1 MNQVQRLPLNFLM
14 LAAGLLICGA
24 VIAQTAPTGFKDTDL
39 LMQEATELEAA
50 VLAPKNYAAA
60 TKSYST
66 ARKYAESGRM
76 DKATKELVDVNN
88 YLRKAVEASKI
99 AEVTFTDTLKA
110 RDRARAAEAA
120 KFEPALW
127 SEAEE
132 ELVRAARK
140 LEAGDLKGA
149 KTSGNRAGKAYNDTE
164 LAAIKTAIVGNA
176 RVLLAEAEANPNKVE
191 RNAPITLAEARSLV
205 KQAEASL
212 DVNRYERE
220 QPKALA
226 AEAEY
231 QARHAMYLAG
241 QVEML
246 QDRRMTAEE
255 LILKWEKPLR
265 DIAGALEVTTDMS
278 AGYEE
283 ASTAALG
290 RANNLVALNNEKNM
304 LISELEVQLGDT
316 ETALQRSERL
326 KQQFADVEGLF
337 NSQEADLM
345 VVNNDIVLRLTGLN
359 FAPGRA
365 VIEPAN
371 YELLSRVQRSLYI
384 FNDASIV
391 VEAHTDSQGE
401 EDANLVL
408 SQQRANAVRTYLV
421 ANSDIP
427 PTRISSE
434 GFGESRP
441 IASNMYEEGRAE
453 NRRIDIVFKNVRS
466 DTQAAARS
474 AR

>member
-1 MNQVQRLPLNFLM
+1 MTRVERLPLKMLV
-14 LAAGLLICGA
+14 LAAGLLVFSLA
-24 VIAQTAPTGFKDTDL
+24 AAQPVPTGFKDTDAL
-39 LMQEATELEAA
+39 LAEATALNAEI
-50 VLAPKNYAAA
+50 LAPKNYASAS
-60 TKSYST
+60 KSYAT

-76 DKATKELVDVNN
+76 DRSTKELVKTNT
-88 YLRKAVEASKI
+88 YLRQAIEAAKI

-110 RDRARAAEAA
+110 RERAITAESAR
-120 KFEPALW
+120 FEPALW
-127 SEAEE
+127 SAAED

-140 LEAGDLKGA
+140 LEGGDLKGA
-149 KTSGNRAGKAYNDTE
+149 KVSANRAGKAYTDTE

-176 RVLLAEAEANPNKVE
+176 RVLLAEADANPNKVE
-191 RNAPITLAEARSLV
+191 RNAPITLTQARSLV
-205 KQAEASL
+205 AQAEASL
-212 DVNRYERE
+212 DANRYERQ

-241 QVEML
+241 QVQKL
-246 QDRRMTAEE
+246 QDRQMTAEE

-278 AGYEE
+278 SGYAV
-283 ASTAALG
+283 ASEAALE
-290 RANNLVALNNEKNM
+290 RASSLVAMDSEKNM
-304 LISELEVQLGDT
+304 LISELEVQLDDT
-316 ETALQRSERL
+316 ETALQRTERL
-326 KQQFADVEGLF
+326 KQQFADVESLF

-345 VVNNDIVLRLTGLN
+345 VVNNDLVLRLTGLS

-365 VIEPAN
+365 VIDSSN
-371 YELLSRVQRSLYI
+371 YGLLSRVQRAIYI
-384 FNDASIV
+384 FNDANVI

-408 SQQRANAVRTYLV
+408 SQQRANAIRTYLL

-427 PTRISSE
+427 LTRISSE

-441 IASNMYEEGRAE
+441 IASNMYEDGRAQ
-453 NRRIDIVFKNVRS
+453 NRRIDIVFKNVRPGGPAS
-466 DTQAAARS
+466 ARS